1 MSLLEVSGLC
11 KSFEVAGASQLI
23 LQDLDLQME
32 SGELLML
39 LGPSGSGKSSLLNLL
54 AGVDQPDAGTVRMLG
69 TDLTAL
75 DESGRTRFRREH
87 IGVVYQ
93 FFNLIPTLTVM
104 ENILLPLS
112 LNGRLDEQPK
122 AEAQLEAMGL
132 ADKRDQFPEQ
142 LSGGEQQ
149 RVAVC
154 RALVHKPALLLADEP
169 TGSLDNDTAE
179 VVMAQMLDTLKRE
192 KMTTI
197 MVTHSEALTQH
208 ADRVLR
214 LHRGKLEQVS
224 A

>member
-1 MSLLEVSGLC
+1 MPILEVTGLS
-11 KSFEVAGASQLI
+11 KSFMVAGQPQPV
-23 LQDLDLQME
+23 LQNLNLRIAP
-32 SGELLML
+32 GEILML

-54 AGVDQPDAGTVRMLG
+54 AGVDQPDAGHIHIL
-69 TDLTAL
+69 DQNITAL
-75 DESGRTRFRREH
+75 SEAGRTRFRRAH

-112 LNGRLDEQPK
+112 LNGRLAERPQAEQ
-122 AEAQLEAMGL
+122 QLALMGL
-132 ADKRDQFPEQ
+132 ADKQDRFPEQ

-149 RVAVC
+149 RVAIC

-169 TGSLDNDTAE
+169 TGSLDNDTADR
-179 VVMAQMLDTLKRE
+179 VLALMLDKIRQERMTLV
-192 KMTTI
+192 
-197 MVTHSEALTQH
+197 MVTHSEALIQH

-214 LHRGKLEQVS
+214 LHRGVLEQI

>member
-1 MSLLEVSGLC
+1 MPILKVTGLN
-11 KSFEVAGASQLI
+11 KSFEVAGNSQPV
-23 LQDLDLQME
+23 LQDLNLE
-32 SGELLML
+32 IARGEILML

-54 AGVDQPDAGTVRMLG
+54 AGVDQPDSGQIRILNQNMT
-69 TDLTAL
+69 TL
-75 DESGRTRFRREH
+75 DEAGRTRFRREH

-112 LNGRLDEQPK
+112 LNGRLAERPQAEQ
-122 AEAQLEAMGL
+122 QLALMGL
-132 ADKRDQFPEQ
+132 ADKQDRFPEQ

-149 RVAVC
+149 RVAIC

-169 TGSLDNDTAE
+169 TGSLDNDTADQVLALMLE
-179 VVMAQMLDTLKRE
+179 KIRQEQMTL
-192 KMTTI
+192 I
-197 MVTHSEALTQH
+197 MVTHSDALIEH

-214 LHRGKLEQVS
+214 LHRGVLEQV

>member
-1 MSLLEVSGLC
+1 MPILKVTGLN
-11 KSFEVAGASQLI
+11 KSFEVAGNSQPV
-23 LQDLDLQME
+23 LQDLNLE
-32 SGELLML
+32 IARGEILML

-54 AGVDQPDAGTVRMLG
+54 AGVDQPDSGQIRILNQNM
-69 TDLTAL
+69 TAL
-75 DESGRTRFRREH
+75 DEAGRTRFRREH

-112 LNGRLDEQPK
+112 LNGRLAERPQAEQ
-122 AEAQLEAMGL
+122 QLALMGL
-132 ADKRDQFPEQ
+132 ADKQDRFPEQ

-149 RVAVC
+149 RVAIC

-169 TGSLDNDTAE
+169 TGSLDNDTADQVLALMLE
-179 VVMAQMLDTLKRE
+179 KIRQEQMTL
-192 KMTTI
+192 I
-197 MVTHSEALTQH
+197 MVTHSDALIEH

-214 LHRGKLEQVS
+214 LHRGVLEQV

>member
-1 MSLLEVSGLC
+1 MPILKVTGLS
-11 KSFEVAGASQLI
+11 KSFTVAGNPQPV
-23 LQDLDLQME
+23 LQDLDLEIAQ
-32 SGELLML
+32 GEILML

-54 AGVDQPDAGTVRMLG
+54 AGVDQPDSGQIRILNQNI
-69 TDLTAL
+69 TAL
-75 DESGRTRFRREH
+75 NEAGRTRFRREH

-112 LNGRLDEQPK
+112 LNGRLAERPQAEQ
-122 AEAQLEAMGL
+122 QLALMGL
-132 ADKRDQFPEQ
+132 ADKQDRFPEQ

-149 RVAVC
+149 RVAIC

-169 TGSLDNDTAE
+169 TGSLDNDTADQVLALMLE
-179 VVMAQMLDTLKRE
+179 KIRQEQMTL
-192 KMTTI
+192 I
-197 MVTHSEALTQH
+197 MVTHSDALIEH

-214 LHRGKLEQVS
+214 LHRGVLEQV

>member
-1 MSLLEVSGLC
+1 MPILKVTGLC
-11 KSFEVAGASQLI
+11 KSFTVAGSPQPV
-23 LQDLDLQME
+23 LQDLNLEIVQ
-32 SGELLML
+32 GEILML

-54 AGVDQPDAGTVRMLG
+54 AGVDQPDSGQIRILNQNI
-69 TDLTAL
+69 TAL
-75 DESGRTRFRREH
+75 NEAGRTRFRREH

-112 LNGRLDEQPK
+112 LNGRLAERPQAEQ
-122 AEAQLEAMGL
+122 QLALMGL
-132 ADKRDQFPEQ
+132 ADKQDRFPEQ

-149 RVAVC
+149 RVAIC

-169 TGSLDNDTAE
+169 TGSLDNDTADQ
-179 VVMAQMLDTLKRE
+179 VLALMLEKIRQE
-192 KMTTI
+192 KMTLI
-197 MVTHSEALTQH
+197 MVTHSDALIEH

-214 LHRGKLEQVS
+214 LHRGVLEQV

>member
-1 MSLLEVSGLC
+1 MPILKVTGLN
-11 KSFEVAGASQLI
+11 KSFEVAGNSQPV
-23 LQDLDLQME
+23 LQDLNLE
-32 SGELLML
+32 IARGEILML

-54 AGVDQPDAGTVRMLG
+54 AGVDQPDSGQIRILNQNMT
-69 TDLTAL
+69 TL
-75 DESGRTRFRREH
+75 DEAGRTRFRREH

-112 LNGRLDEQPK
+112 LNGRLAERPQAEQ
-122 AEAQLEAMGL
+122 QLALMGL
-132 ADKRDQFPEQ
+132 EDKQDRFPEQ

-149 RVAVC
+149 RVAIC

-169 TGSLDNDTAE
+169 TGSLDNDTADQVLALMLE
-179 VVMAQMLDTLKRE
+179 KIRQEQMTL
-192 KMTTI
+192 I
-197 MVTHSEALTQH
+197 MVTHSDALIEH

-214 LHRGKLEQVS
+214 LHRGVLEQV

>member
-1 MSLLEVSGLC
+1 MPILKVTGLS
-11 KSFEVAGASQLI
+11 KSFTVAGNPQPV
-23 LQDLDLQME
+23 LQNLNLEIEQ
-32 SGELLML
+32 GEILML

-54 AGVDQPDAGTVRMLG
+54 AGVDQPDSGQISILNQNI
-69 TDLTAL
+69 TAL
-75 DESGRTRFRREH
+75 NEAGRTRFRREH

-112 LNGRLDEQPK
+112 LNGRLAERMQAEQ
-122 AEAQLEAMGL
+122 QLALMGL
-132 ADKRDQFPEQ
+132 ADKQDRFPEQ

-149 RVAVC
+149 RVAIC

-169 TGSLDNDTAE
+169 TGSLDNDTADQVLALMLE
-179 VVMAQMLDTLKRE
+179 KIRQEQMTL
-192 KMTTI
+192 I
-197 MVTHSEALTQH
+197 MVTHSDALIEH

-214 LHRGKLEQVS
+214 LHRGVLEQV

>member
-1 MSLLEVSGLC
+1 MSVLEVSGLC
-11 KSFEVAGASQLI
+11 KCFEVAGASQSI
-23 LQDLDLQME
+23 LQDLDLRMD

-39 LGPSGSGKSSLLNLL
+39 LGPSGSGKSSLLNLI
-54 AGVDQPDAGTVRMLG
+54 AGVDKPDAGTIRMLG
-69 TDLTAL
+69 QDLTAL
-75 DESGRTRFRREH
+75 DEAGRTRFRRQH

-112 LNGRLDEQPK
+112 LNGRLDEQPQ

-132 ADKRDQFPEQ
+132 ADKRNQFPEQ

-149 RVAVC
+149 RVAIC

-169 TGSLDNDTAE
+169 TGSLDNDTADL
-179 VVMAQMLDTLKRE
+179 VMAQMLDTLKRE

-214 LHRGKLEQVS
+214 LHRGRLEPVS
-224 A
+224 